1 MENLKSIIWKASDP
15 NSDISEKFML
25 NSMHETSDFIL
36 IRYTQNNDSPNN
48 RKKNSVKFFNVLF
61 DKKQMKLYHQTGF
74 SKEPEGIIND
84 IDGGMPF
91 WPDYITPQGEMIKL
105 VSGKMIRDYINSPR
119 FKESTIS
126 EGNRKKQISIGKEL
140 KPSDMVLIYVK

>member
-1 MENLKSIIWKASDP
+1 MIHS
-15 NSDISEKFML
+15 
-25 NSMHETSDFIL
+25 
-36 IRYTQNNDSPNN
+36 NN

-74 SKEPEGIIND
+74 SNVPEDIIND

-105 VSGKMIRDYINSPR
+105 VSGKMINDYVNSSKY
-119 FKESTIS
+119 KESTIS
-126 EGNRKKQISIGKEL
+126 EGNRKKQISISINL
-140 KPSDMVLIYVK
+140 KPSDMVLIIVK